1 LSALDVPDPIA
12 TPTVTT
18 TYFVVDE
25 NVCDSETLSVE
36 ITVSSV
42 DVQVQNTFDL
52 CVGQQ
57 AQFVAT
63 GGSTYNWTPST
74 YLDDA
79 TVANPLCTPTASTT
93 YIVTA
98 TNADGCEDDAQVVV
112 NVFNTLPG
120 GQVYPDIAL
129 CEGENVQLQAL
140 PGSSWSWYPSQG
152 LNNDLL
158 QDPVASPLDTTL
170 YQVSIT
176 NPCGTGVDE
185 VQINVIHPL
194 VTAWGGGSICTGDS
208 IAAFA
213 SGAVEYYWRPA
224 QFSASSDGS
233 MVMLFPTNTT
243 TYEVTGYDAFNCAS
257 TASVDVFVFPVADI
271 EAGPDAYFNA
281 PDSVMLYGNALGF
294 PCYWWPSEG
303 LSCDTCEQ
311 PLASPASITVYHL
324 AVTDEYGCV
333 NEDSVT
339 VRPYFPIYVPNS
351 FTPNGDGVNDVFL
364 VGGIKPTGFHLLIF
378 DRWGNLVF
386 ETKDMDEPWLGQGP
400 SDYFVSTEVYNWVI
414 FFDSLER
421 RTELNGHV
429 VVVR

>member
-1 LSALDVPDPIA
+1 
-12 TPTVTT
+12 
-18 TYFVVDE
+18 
-25 NVCDSETLSVE
+25 
-36 ITVSSV
+36 
-42 DVQVQNTFDL
+42 
-52 CVGQQ
+52 
-57 AQFVAT
+57 
-63 GGSTYNWTPST
+63 
-74 YLDDA
+74 
-79 TVANPLCTPTASTT
+79 
-93 YIVTA
+93 
-98 TNADGCEDDAQVVV
+98 
-112 NVFNTLPG
+112 LPG
-120 GQVYPDIAL
+120 
-129 CEGENVQLQAL
+129 N
-140 PGSSWSWYPSQG
+140 SWSWYPAQG
-152 LNNDLL
+152 LNNELL

-224 QFSASSDGS
+224 QFIASPDGS
-233 MVMLFPTNTT
+233 VAMLFPTTT
-243 TYEVTGYDAFNCAS
+243 TTFEVTGYDAFNCAS

-311 PLASPASITVYHL
+311 PLASPTSITVYHL

-333 NEDSVT
+333 NEDSMT

-429 VVVR
+429 VVLR